1 MYLFALEVN
10 TVRTTFFDS
19 IFSVA
24 EFITRK
30 SRTLA
35 FTNDKISN
43 VCNLIRDAA
52 VLSEKCLK
60 KAVISW
66 CF

>member
-10 TVRTTFFDS
+10 TVWTTFFDS